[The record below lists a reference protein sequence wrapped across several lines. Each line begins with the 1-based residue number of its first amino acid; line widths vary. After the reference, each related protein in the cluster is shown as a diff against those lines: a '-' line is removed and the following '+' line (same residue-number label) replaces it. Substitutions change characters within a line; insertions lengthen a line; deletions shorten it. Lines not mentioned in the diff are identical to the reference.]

1 MAGEVTFEK
10 ALNSAHRS
18 AVHLEMRDVYVPDDP
33 EFAAWR
39 AGRFAPSDQWQ
50 WWFDLIG
57 SAVTRGVRIRRAR
70 IISEPVSEYI
80 RFEHAITADLNVAAG
95 ELVRWLPRRRASD
108 LALPGNDF
116 WLFDDEL
123 TIFNYFAGDGRWSED
138 GFEVTT
144 DPVVAKLCAAAFE
157 AVWERAVPHA
167 EYQPA

>member
-57 SAVTRGVRIRRAR
+57 SAVTRGVRIRRAPTPPR
-70 IISEPVSEYI
+70 
-80 RFEHAITADLNVAAG
+80 T
-95 ELVRWLPRRRASD
+95 PRRAAS
-108 LALPGNDF
+108 PPPQPSSPR
-116 WLFDDEL
+116 
-123 TIFNYFAGDGRWSED
+123 TRPP
-138 GFEVTT
+138 TT
-144 DPVVAKLCAAAFE
+144 DH
-157 AVWERAVPHA
+157 RHRSS
-167 EYQPA
+167 